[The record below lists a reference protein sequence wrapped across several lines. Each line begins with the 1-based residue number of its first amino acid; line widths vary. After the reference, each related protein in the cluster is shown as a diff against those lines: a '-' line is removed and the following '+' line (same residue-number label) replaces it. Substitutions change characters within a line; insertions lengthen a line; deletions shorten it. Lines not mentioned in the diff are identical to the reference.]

1 MEKESLASDT
11 SSSDLN
17 SQNENEQ
24 KSMMLSIEPTSNYK
38 AQTPSIN
45 KMSIEQD
52 SLNLNMKNQSI

>member
-24 KSMMLSIEPTSNYK
+24 KSMMLSIEPTSNHK